1 MLLRIAFLTF
11 VVAYVVYR
19 ISLALRIRQARRR
32 GDAARELSLRRQS
45 FWALQG
51 VILLLLLGVL
61 FFLGVLG
68 INH

>member
-11 VVAYVVYR
+11 VVAYVAYR
-19 ISLALRIRQARRR
+19 ISLALRIRRARRR
-32 GDAARELSLRRQS
+32 GDAERELSLRRQS

-51 VILLLLLGVL
+51 VILLLLLAVL
-61 FFLGVLG
+61 FFLGILG

>member
-11 VVAYVVYR
+11 AAAYVVYR

-32 GDAARELSLRRQS
+32 GDAERELALRRQS

-51 VILLLLLGVL
+51 VILLVLLGLL
-61 FFLGVLG
+61 FFLGILG
-68 INH
+68 IKH

>member
-11 VVAYVVYR
+11 AAAYVVYR
-19 ISLALRIRQARRR
+19 ISLAFRIRQARRR
-32 GDAARELSLRRQS
+32 GNAERELALRRQS

-51 VILLLLLGVL
+51 VILLLLLGLL
-61 FFLGVLG
+61 FFLGILG